1 MVAKEINND
10 SVKYKIKSKKM
21 KTNNLYWLLFKPL
34 FNLLVS
40 LHFKWRY
47 LNFKRKINRLM
58 EDGLTIGKNVTI
70 MPSTSIDGT
79 VCALDIFISIHDN
92 QVNKI

>member
-1 MVAKEINND
+1 
-10 SVKYKIKSKKM
+10 
-21 KTNNLYWLLFKPL
+21 
-34 FNLLVS
+34 
-40 LHFKWRY
+40 
-47 LNFKRKINRLM
+47 M

-79 VCALDIFISIHDN
+79 VYATDIFISIHDN